1 MDSNLP
7 TTRDLSDKL
16 PAPTTVGSGDLLARM
31 VELSNKW
38 KQSGVYAFAS
48 AEKEPDEM
56 GKKLIQHGAMIYHN
70 CWSDLQEI
78 VAVLRA
84 STTQPK
90 SETSKKLRA

>member
-1 MDSNLP
+1 MRDPKSSNREAEL
-7 TTRDLSDKL
+7 TAVTRI
-16 PAPTTVGSGDLLARM
+16 GSGDLLDSM
-31 VELSNKW
+31 VELANKW

-78 VAVLRA
+78 VAALRA

-90 SETSKKLRA
+90 SETSKKLPA